1 MLNLEHVGGSRKA
14 PELRVDSGSPGVEGY
29 KRELDAA
36 LKAVAEARS
45 LEAANAEANRESHEE
60 METRTARSEI
70 TVLQRSLQV
79 GDQDS
84 SALSLLLYA

>member
-1 MLNLEHVGGSRKA
+1 MLNLEHVGGSRN
-14 PELRVDSGSPGVEGY
+14 SGSPGVEGY

-45 LEAANAEANRESHEE
+45 MEAAHALLNRQSHEE

-70 TVLQRSLQV
+70 IVLQCSLQV

-84 SALSLLLYA
+84 SALSLLLYP